1 MKTIRAG
8 SPGSTEIIVVTNE
21 LEPSSISF
29 GSSQSSQSGDGL
41 RVMRVRGSSTNL
53 GRSWLRAYG
62 KLSSMN
68 LTPQSVTIDVSG
80 SSSVVQSG
88 KIPTIDNIVKM
99 VNLILQGDDTF
110 SIADVMKVVNA
121 ALTDTPMDMMHG
133 DTDNMQSQLAYPV
146 WYAVR
151 GGTRYGVNRVFNTPS
166 AVGLDDFFPN
176 SFIARQPGCVSGS
189 WTIQCL
195 DMIRWND
202 HVFVAAGSA
211 FGNAAA
217 VLVYDVDIKRGS
229 KMALIGGVYDVYRYL
244 FPLNYQRGGTVSASL
259 ADVALA
265 VVDGVIYIGVLA
277 KLQQGTTD
285 ERFINIF
292 SLPVA
297 IYPAFC
303 KSSQFV
309 VDSNGVITFTV
320 DLPIFKN
327 VISGDEVCITRSGFS
342 SYVSATGVF
351 VVQNRLSDYQ
361 ATLTIKDNAAPFLG
375 GSPATP
381 RETFSSGYTFPPA
394 NTDSSCYV
402 AISRLLNPT
411 RPRGNARR
419 TDFFS
424 GTPNA
429 IDIADNQSGGL
440 VIAHDSRDSFGLSFG
455 SESSRTSTYV
465 FQASDQYSAGRRIRL
480 VLPAGASG
488 IEALT
493 GGRKAIYLDKSTGL
507 SLPGVPPG
515 SSIRFVS
522 GPVTGTYMIRSRY
535 QRSVIIN
542 NNNQNRSYYDLGVVD
557 SLTATSN
564 GFGQDAEVEI
574 ELPVANALSS
584 HVAANL
590 SLKNGE
596 TITAMHVPF
605 TWSKYPE
612 KSNSAIYVGTSMGR
626 IFRTINGGNS
636 WDELYSPLYGQNNRA
651 GKNFPVLSIFCFHMD
666 DPRDITFSSIQRV
679 GAAGSRQYIL
689 QASSTEAPIYWWPYQ
704 SFELRIGSARLVCM
718 RSELI
723 QGKTGS
729 FSTTGSQ
736 QTFNFIVSNESD
748 TTALDNYV
756 GQTGKFTFVPLPDVI
771 ATSKNG
777 IVVRAHHYDLKNGF
791 MVLSAPAQSG
801 SKPAVPADFN
811 VEDKDPEYGQN
822 VMLDTSVDLIDQS
835 WDVLGQIGASY
846 PPSTNNG
853 SVYNSTNIAGC
864 IVESGGTVRYV
875 TGGSTHVKWPRLSFT
890 NSNNE
895 PISSVSVCRGK
906 RNDLDSNGRVMIIF
920 GGGGRFSGYVGS
932 NQSNLKVSL
941 TNLGIGFAGGP
952 TITDSTETVSVSLGS
967 IASET
972 VPGLNSGTS
981 ITATCGFHVIQ
992 VSETINNQ
1000 QSDVQYA
1007 LSFFVA
1013 DSQGNIYACSPVVQN
1028 FEATSLKFNYV
1039 TSVPGSI
1046 TAIDARIDNIGSSSP
1061 AIRLFVAGT
1070 ARDGTPTVWLLTWAG
1085 SSPWSNSF
1093 YSGWPYAVKSID
1105 STQESANSPQDF
1117 IQSTLPDVPTD
1128 IVAAPRVLVAG
1139 QNYLMIARQGLLAN
1153 IQLSKPCLLSLSNGS
1168 LLLAVVNETA
1178 QAVEIY
1184 SASAPGLVFSLISSY
1199 KPTRV
1204 SFLSW
1209 ADAPRPRLVE
1219 TEFGEIILLFDNDI
1233 RVSVDGGRSWHTG
1246 LSDKIP
1252 LPISFKKPGDQNET
1266 GPVTVLAPVFGT
1278 IGYLYKKNPD
1288 TSAAF
1293 IFARSMTDNAGDA
1306 VGCPAIPNKE
1316 LLVGL
1321 KNLVISFSG
1330 EPQGGD
1336 RFSIDLDYANGASLL
1351 GAKSPSVALE
1361 VDVSNNDAV
1370 LIWDR
1375 LSPKYDNRER
1385 MWNVDAI
1392 GLFGTN
1398 FSKVDV
1404 HLSIPNSMLD
1414 IGSISWNYTTL
1425 HSFVMPD
1432 GSFAAGYP
1440 NGYSIG
1446 GCTAYQNMIYV
1457 PSAPFNHGVFRP
1469 GRRQYYVAISAAVR
1483 ATTYVARILDNTKNT
1498 LVVEY
1503 YGGGS
1508 PFDTNDNVSIKIFSD
1523 RIFSVLNNVNG
1534 KDFTKDVSGSYP
1546 YRFCRFVKVVI
1557 PKVDLANSKYVYGS
1571 KARIGV
1577 VAHGVATPYGN
1588 LTYRG
1593 ESKHKFSRGF
1603 SYRERHFRTVRETET
1618 GQVSVVELSSKPR
1631 LELTLEYDDALWE
1644 DRDMTMASML
1654 PALKK
1659 PVILVLDS
1667 NDPQSAEWVE
1677 LAEEPVV
1684 KNTFA
1689 DRYTWEV
1696 TWREV
1701 V

>member
-29 GSSQSSQSGDGL
+29 GSNQSGDGL

-62 KLSSMN
+62 KLSGMN

-80 SSSVVQSG
+80 SSSVVTTG
-88 KIPTIDNIVKM
+88 RVPTIDTIIKM

-110 SIADVMKVVNA
+110 SITDVMKMVNA

-176 SFIARQPGCVSGS
+176 SFIARQPGCIDSGS
-189 WTIQCL
+189 SSDKWKIQCL

-217 VLVYDVDIKRGS
+217 VLVYDVDVKRGS

-259 ADVALA
+259 VDVALA

-277 KLQQGTTD
+277 QLQQGSTD
-285 ERFINIF
+285 ERFTNIF

-297 IYPAFC
+297 SYPAFC

-309 VDSNGVITFTV
+309 VGSDGVITFTV

-351 VVQNRLSDYQ
+351 IVQSRVSDYQ
-361 ATLTIKDNAAPFLG
+361 VRLTIKDNAAPFLG
-375 GSPATP
+375 SPPATP
-381 RETFSSGYTFPPA
+381 RETFSSGYTYPPP
-394 NTDSSCYV
+394 NTDPSCYV

-419 TDFFS
+419 TNFFS

-440 VIAHDSRDSFGLSFG
+440 VIAHDSRDSFSLSFG
-455 SESSRTSTYV
+455 STSSRTSTYV

-480 VLPAGASG
+480 VLPAGDSG
-488 IEALT
+488 ITTSASEGKLL
-493 GGRKAIYLDKSTGL
+493 YLNKSTGL

-522 GPVTGTYMIRSRY
+522 GPASGTFMIRSRY
-535 QRSVIIN
+535 QRSDGTT
-542 NNNQNRSYYDLGVVD
+542 NRSYYVLGQANDLSD
-557 SLTATSN
+557 TSG
-564 GFGQDAEVEI
+564 GFSQDVEVEI

-612 KSNSAIYVGTSMGR
+612 KSNRVIYVGTSMGR

-636 WDELYSPLYGQNNRA
+636 WDEVYSPLYGQNNRA

-666 DPRDITFSSIQRV
+666 DPRDIAFSSIQRV
-679 GAAGSRQYIL
+679 GAPGSRQYIL
-689 QASSTEAPIYWWPYQ
+689 TASYSGSESPIYWWPYQ
-704 SFELRIGSARLVCM
+704 AFELRIGSARLVCM

-756 GQTGKFTFVPLPDVI
+756 GQTGTFTFVPLPDVI

-777 IVVRAHHYDLKNGF
+777 IVVRAHHYDRKNGF

-801 SKPAVPADFN
+801 SNPAVPADFN
-811 VEDKDPEYGQN
+811 VEDKDPDYGRN

-835 WDVLGQIGASY
+835 WDVLGPLGSGS

-853 SVYNSTNIAGC
+853 GVYNSTNIAGC

-890 NSNNE
+890 NTNNE
-895 PISSVSVCRGK
+895 PISSVSVCRAKRRDLNSSGK
-906 RNDLDSNGRVMIIF
+906 VMIIF

-932 NQSNLKVSL
+932 AQSNLKVSL
-941 TNLGIGFAGGP
+941 TNLGIGFASGP
-952 TITDSTETVSVSLGS
+952 AITDSTETVNVSLGS
-967 IASET
+967 VASET
-972 VPGLNSGTS
+972 VPGLNSGAS
-981 ITATCGFHVIQ
+981 ITTTCGFYVMQ
-992 VSETINNQ
+992 LDN
-1000 QSDVQYA
+1000 VQYA

-1013 DSQGNIYACSPVVQN
+1013 DSQGNIYACSPVSSG

-1046 TAIDARIDNIGSSSP
+1046 TAIDARIDNIGSS
-1061 AIRLFVAGT
+1061 ATIRLFVAGT
-1070 ARDGTPTVWLLTWAG
+1070 ARDGTPTVWLLTWDG
-1085 SSPWSNSF
+1085 SSPWPNTLS
-1093 YSGWPYAVKSID
+1093 SGWPYAVKSTD
-1105 STQESANSPQDF
+1105 SSQESVTSPQDF

-1128 IVAAPRVLVAG
+1128 IVATPRVLVAG
-1139 QNYLMIARQGLLAN
+1139 QNRLMIARQGLLADV
-1153 IQLSKPCLLSLSNGS
+1153 QLSKPCLLSLSNGS

-1178 QAVEIY
+1178 QSVEIY
-1184 SASAPGLVFSLISSY
+1184 SASAPGLVFSLVSSY
-1199 KPTRV
+1199 KPTKI
-1204 SFLSW
+1204 SASSW
-1209 ADAPRPRLVE
+1209 ADAPRPRLME

-1252 LPISFKKPGDQNET
+1252 LPISLKKPSDQNPS
-1266 GPVTVLAPVFGT
+1266 GPTPAIAPVFGT
-1278 IGYLYKKNPD
+1278 VGYLYKNNVSD
-1288 TSAAF
+1288 QNAAVF
-1293 IFARSMTDNAGDA
+1293 RFARSMTDSAGDA

-1351 GAKSPSVALE
+1351 GAKSPSAALE
-1361 VDVSNNDAV
+1361 VDVSSNDAV

-1375 LSPKYDNRER
+1375 LSSKYDNSER

-1404 HLSIPNSMLD
+1404 YLSVPNSMLD
-1414 IGSISWNYTTL
+1414 IGSILWNYTTL

-1432 GSFAAGYP
+1432 GSFASGYP

-1457 PSAPFNHGVFRP
+1457 PSATLNHGVFRP
-1469 GRRQYYVAISAAVR
+1469 GRRQYYVAVSAAVR

-1508 PFDTNDNVSIKIFSD
+1508 PFNTNDTVSIKIFSD
-1523 RIFSVLNNVNG
+1523 RIFSVLKNVNG
-1534 KDFTKDVSGSYP
+1534 YDFTKDVAGSYP
-1546 YRFCRFVKVVI
+1546 YRFCRFVKVVV
-1557 PKVDLANSKYVYGS
+1557 PKVDLENSKYVYGP

-1588 LTYRG
+1588 LTFRG

>member
-21 LEPSSISF
+21 LEPSSVSF
-29 GSSQSSQSGDGL
+29 GSSQSGDGL

-88 KIPTIDNIVKM
+88 KIPTIDTIIKM

-110 SIADVMKVVNA
+110 TISDVIKLVNA
-121 ALTDTPMDMMHG
+121 ALTDTPMDIMHG

-151 GGTRYGVNRVFNTPS
+151 GGNRYGVSRTFADPS
-166 AVGLDDFFPN
+166 FVGLNDFFP
-176 SFIARQPGCVSGS
+176 SSVAARQPGCINDNVGGS
-189 WTIQCL
+189 SNKWTIKCL

-202 HVFVAAGSA
+202 HIFVAVGSVYGSLS
-211 FGNAAA
+211 GNSNDTCA
-217 VLVYDVDIKRGS
+217 VMVYDVDIKRGS
-229 KMALIGGVYDVYRYL
+229 PMALIGGVYDVYRYL
-244 FPLNYQRGGTVSASL
+244 FPSNYSRSVARTASL
-259 ADVALA
+259 IDVSLA
-265 VVDGVIYIGVLA
+265 VVDGVIYVGVLGQ
-277 KLQQGTTD
+277 LQQGTND
-285 ERFINIF
+285 ERFANIF

-297 IYPAFC
+297 LYPVLC
-303 KSSQFV
+303 KSSQFQV
-309 VDSNGVITFTV
+309 GSDGVITFTV
-320 DLPIFKN
+320 DVPIFKN
-327 VISGDEVCITRSGFS
+327 VISGDEVCITRGALS
-342 SYVSATGVF
+342 SYQSTTGVF
-351 VVQNRLSDYQ
+351 VVQSRLSDYSV
-361 ATLTIKDNAAPFLG
+361 TLVAKDRNGTFFG
-375 GSPATP
+375 GSSATP
-381 RETFSSGYTFPPA
+381 RETLTSENSSSF
-394 NTDSSCYV
+394 SCYV
-402 AISRLLNPT
+402 AISRMLNPS
-411 RPRGNARR
+411 RPRGHARR
-419 TDFFS
+419 SELFA
-424 GTPNA
+424 GCPNV

-440 VIAHDSRDSFGLSFG
+440 IIAHDSRETFNIFGNSNT
-455 SESSRTSTYV
+455 RTYTYV
-465 FQASDQYSAGRRIRL
+465 MQANDHDSIGRKIRF
-480 VLPAGASG
+480 VLPASHSG
-488 IEALT
+488 VENLS
-493 GGRKAIYLDKSTGL
+493 GLGKAIYLKKSSGL
-507 SLPGVPPG
+507 SLPGVLPG
-515 SSIRFVS
+515 SSIRILS
-522 GPVTGTYMIRSRY
+522 GINNAPKAFMIQSRY
-535 QRSVIIN
+535 QYGDSATN
-542 NNNQNRSYYDLGVVD
+542 NKSYYVIGNASDLNTTPD
-557 SLTATSN
+557 S
-564 GFGQDAEVEI
+564 GFDQDVEVEV
-574 ELPVANALSS
+574 EVPVANALSG
-584 HVAANL
+584 HVAANI
-590 SLKNGE
+590 SLKSGE

-605 TWSKYPE
+605 TWSEYPIKSE
-612 KSNSAIYVGTSMGR
+612 KVIYVGTSMGR
-626 IFRTINGGNS
+626 IFRTINGGAS
-636 WDELYSPLYGQNNRA
+636 WDEIYSPLYGQNNRA

-666 DPRDITFSSIQRV
+666 DPSDIQFSSIQRV
-679 GAAGSRQYIL
+679 GAVGSRQYKL
-689 QASSTEAPIYWWPYQ
+689 RVYGTTKIYWWPYQ
-704 SFELRIGSARLVCM
+704 AFELRIGSARLVCM

-723 QGKTGS
+723 QGKSGTFQIS
-729 FSTTGSQ
+729 NGSQ
-736 QTFNFIVSNESD
+736 EFDFIVSNESD
-748 TTALDNYV
+748 ATVLDSYV
-756 GQTGKFTFVPLPDVI
+756 GQTNKTFTFVPLPDVI

-777 IVVRAHHYDLKNGF
+777 IVVRAHHYDLKSGF

-801 SKPAVPADFN
+801 SNPAVPADFN
-811 VEDKDPEYGQN
+811 VEDKDPDYGRN
-822 VMLDTSVDLIDQS
+822 VILDTSVDLIDQS
-835 WDVLGQIGASY
+835 WDVLGPLGGTNA
-846 PPSTNNG
+846 PMTNNG
-853 SVYNSTNIAGC
+853 GVYNSTQIAGC

-875 TGGSTHVKWPRLSFT
+875 TGGSTHVSWPRLNFT

-895 PISSVSVCRGK
+895 PISSVSVCRAVYGSV
-906 RNDLDSNGRVMIIF
+906 DSSNKVIMIF
-920 GGGGRFSGYVGS
+920 GGGGKFSGYVGT
-932 NQSNLKVSL
+932 NQTTINVSW
-941 TNLGIGFAGGP
+941 TYVGIGVF
-952 TITDSTETVSVSLGS
+952 GS
-967 IASET
+967 ISVIRDTVETNTLNLSSAASET
-972 VPGLNSGTS
+972 VPGLNAGST
-981 ITATCGFHVIQ
+981 ITATGGLYVTQ
-992 VSETINNQ
+992 VNENST
-1000 QSDVQYA
+1000 DVQYGMA
-1007 LSFFVA
+1007 FFMA
-1013 DSQGNIYACSPVVQN
+1013 DSQGNVYACSPVVSN
-1028 FEATSLKFNYV
+1028 FEAQALKFNYV

-1046 TAIDARIDNIGSSSP
+1046 NAIDVSFDDANGTLKTN
-1061 AIRLFVAGT
+1061 LFLAGV
-1070 ARDGTPTVWLLTWAG
+1070 ARDGTPTVWLLTWTGNDPINA
-1085 SSPWSNSF
+1085 
-1093 YSGWPYAVKSID
+1093 WPYAVRQID
-1105 STQESANSPQDF
+1105 NSNIKEAARSPKDV
-1117 IQSTLPDVPTD
+1117 IQAALPDVPKE
-1128 IVAAPRVLVAG
+1128 IVASPRILVAG
-1139 QNYLMIARQGLLAN
+1139 QNHLMIARQG
-1153 IQLSKPCLLSLSNGS
+1153 IFSGVQLSKPCLLSLSGGS
-1168 LLLAVVNETA
+1168 LLLAVVNETGRA
-1178 QAVEIY
+1178 IDIY

-1199 KPTRV
+1199 KPSKT
-1204 SFLSW
+1204 SFASW
-1209 ADAPRPRLVE
+1209 ADAPRPRLME
-1219 TEFGEIILLFDNDI
+1219 TEFGEIILFFDNDI

-1246 LSDKIP
+1246 LSDKLP
-1252 LPISFKKPGDQNET
+1252 LPVSFSKPSDQHT
-1266 GPVTVLAPVFGT
+1266 TDPAAVLAPVFGT
-1278 IGYLYKKNPD
+1278 IGYLYKKNTNTD
-1288 TSAAF
+1288 AAF
-1293 IFARSMTDNAGDA
+1293 RFARSMTDSAGDA

-1336 RFSIDLDYANGASLL
+1336 RFSIDLGYANGASLL

-1361 VDVSNNDAV
+1361 VDVSNNDVV

-1414 IGSISWNYTTL
+1414 IGSILWNYTTL

-1483 ATTYVARILDNTKNT
+1483 AKTYVARILDNTKNT

-1557 PKVDLANSKYVYGS
+1557 PKVDLANSKYVYGP

-1603 SYRERHFRTVRETET
+1603 SYRERHFRTVRETEA